1 MLPLVSIRVFIS
13 FLLYEDIVER
23 DLDASLELR
32 ESILSLPRSISSL
45 SLDRTNISL
54 QKKIFLKSDGITWVS
69 TWLSQTSKI
78 NLYYHYFCCTMRA
91 LALSF
96 VASDTWIKNIKNLHR
111 WYIHYFFSLQIDKI
125 ITWSKFR

>member
-54 QKKIFLKSDGITWVS
+54 QKKIFLKSDELPGCLPGYLKLLRS
-69 TWLSQTSKI
+69 TSTI
-78 NLYYHYFCCTMRA
+78 II
-91 LALSF
+91 F
-96 VASDTWIKNIKNLHR
+96 VAP
-111 WYIHYFFSLQIDKI
+111 
-125 ITWSKFR
+125 